1 MPIEQIDPKGHE
13 PITQLMIKQLSK
25 LETERIV
32 LERRLG
38 NHEIEPATASQ
49 RTKEIERAKS
59 ALYPILYWMSQLEL
73 TSPGIL
79 GIDQDIKS
87 PKKKKNETKA
97 ETELEAAMR
106 EIPNISDFH
115 IANMISEALF
125 EFRCKDLSS
134 SERAEVGLRI
144 AAMGMVIHN
153 NNC

>member
-1 MPIEQIDPKGHE
+1 MPIEQADIKGHE
-13 PITQLMIKQLSK
+13 PITQFMIKQLSK

-32 LERRLG
+32 LERKLG
-38 NHEIEPATASQ
+38 NHEIEPASASQ
-49 RTKEIERAKS
+49 RIKEIDRAKS
-59 ALYPILYWMSQLEL
+59 ALVPILYWMSQLEL

-97 ETELEAAMR
+97 ENELEAVMR

-115 IANMISEALF
+115 IATMISEALF
-125 EFRCKDLSS
+125 KLRYTDLSP